1 MSAGTWSSFGH
12 HNVSLNQLDK
22 ANSIIMQPFCGVVL
36 VFTENVAGLHAENE
50 RTLEVH
56 HFNCCLKQKIIQ
68 SQVVDLGCLLP
79 LEHKKIS
86 PI

>member
-22 ANSIIMQPFCGVVL
+22 ANSIVMQPFCGVVL

-50 RTLEVH
+50 RTLH

-68 SQVVDLGCLLP
+68 SQAVDLGCLLP

>member
-12 HNVSLNQLDK
+12 HNVSLNQL

-50 RTLEVH
+50 RTLH

>member
-1 MSAGTWSSFGH
+1 
-12 HNVSLNQLDK
+12 
-22 ANSIIMQPFCGVVL
+22 MQPFCGVVL
-36 VFTENVAGLHAENE
+36 VFTENVAGLHTENE
-50 RTLEVH
+50 RSRH

>member
-22 ANSIIMQPFCGVVL
+22 AYSIIMQPFCGVVL

-50 RTLEVH
+50 RTLH
-56 HFNCCLKQKIIQ
+56 HFN
-68 SQVVDLGCLLP
+68 
-79 LEHKKIS
+79 
-86 PI
+86 